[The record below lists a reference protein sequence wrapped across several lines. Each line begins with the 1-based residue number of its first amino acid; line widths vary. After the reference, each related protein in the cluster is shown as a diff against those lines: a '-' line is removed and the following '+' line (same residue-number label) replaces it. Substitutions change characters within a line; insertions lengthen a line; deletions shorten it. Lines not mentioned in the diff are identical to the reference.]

1 MPTILQSAL
10 PEALQNQPAL
20 PGTRPCPPN
29 DWLMVDDAYAA
40 QMAYRAELLRDRREA
55 VFYAPDEARE
65 PARDLLDEVLGI
77 LPAKGFTVTTDCV
90 TCPDGRTVAID
101 RDAPLLTL
109 GHLVQEDLCILEKRG
124 DEHVLTGAVLCFPAS
139 WRLADKVGRRL
150 TAIHDPVPEYD
161 ANIAARVQ
169 RLFDGVQVGRPLWRF
184 NRLRYANPDLHQPVR
199 QDPDAPRPYHRSE
212 RQCILRL
219 PRTQAVVFTIHTFV
233 VADPAIASPAPSR

>member
-20 PGTRPCPPN
+20 PGTKPCPP
-29 DWLMVDDAYAA
+29 DGWLMVDDAYAA
-40 QMAYRAELLRDRREA
+40 QMAYRAQLLQGQRSA
-55 VFYAPDEARE
+55 VLYAPDSSLE
-65 PARDLLDEVLGI
+65 PAQELLDEVVGI
-77 LPAKGFTVTTDCV
+77 LPAFGFTVADETV
-90 TCPDGRTVAID
+90 TRPDGRSVAID

-124 DEHVLTGAVLCFPAS
+124 NEHVLTGAVLCFPAS
-139 WRLADKVGRRL
+139 WRLADKVERPL
-150 TAIHDPVPEYD
+150 IAIHKPVPEYD
-161 ANIAARVQ
+161 SNIAARVQ

-199 QDPDAPRPYHRSE
+199 QDPDATRPYHRCE

-219 PRTQAVVFTIHTFV
+219 PRTRAVIFTIHTFV
-233 VADPAIASPAPSR
+233 VAV

>member
-10 PEALQNQPAL
+10 PDALTGDAAL
-20 PGTRPCPPN
+20 PGTRPCPP
-29 DWLMVDDAYAA
+29 DGWLMVDDAYAD
-40 QMAYRAELLRDRREA
+40 QMAYRADLLRNKRDA
-55 VFYAPDEARE
+55 VLYAPDEVLGPARE
-65 PARDLLDEVLGI
+65 LLDEVLAC
-77 LPAKGFTVTTDCV
+77 LPAKGFSVSAAEV
-90 TCPDGRTVAID
+90 TCPDGRTLVID

-124 DEHVLTGAVLCFPAS
+124 AEHVLTGAVLCFPAS
-139 WRLADKVGRRL
+139 WRLADKVGRPL
-150 TAIHDPVPEYD
+150 ATIHDPVPEYD
-161 ANIAARVQ
+161 SNIAARVQ

-212 RQCILRL
+212 RQSILRL

-233 VADPAIASPAPSR
+233 VADR

>member
-20 PGTRPCPPN
+20 PGTKPCPP
-29 DWLMVDDAYAA
+29 DGWLMVDDAYAA
-40 QMAYRAELLRDRREA
+40 QMAYRAQLLQGQRSA
-55 VFYAPDEARE
+55 VLYAPDSSLE
-65 PARDLLDEVLGI
+65 PAQELLDEVVGI
-77 LPAKGFTVTTDCV
+77 LPAFGFTVADETV
-90 TCPDGRTVAID
+90 TRPDGRSVVID

-124 DEHVLTGAVLCFPAS
+124 NEHVLTGAVLCFPAS
-139 WRLADKVGRRL
+139 WRLADKVERPL
-150 TAIHDPVPEYD
+150 IAIHKPVPEYD
-161 ANIAARVQ
+161 SNIAARVQ

-199 QDPDAPRPYHRSE
+199 QDPDAPRPYHRTE

-219 PRTQAVVFTIHTFV
+219 PRTRAVIFTIHTFV
-233 VADPAIASPAPSR
+233 VAV